1 MGFKIIKPFF
11 TKLYTKFFAN
21 IFEIS
26 FPFGEDRWG
35 YLGKIDGAF
44 SERIGGALEHEHF
57 CGDEHWFLP
66 VCSSLARK
74 QFYYLKCICARA
86 TTAHAG

>member
-1 MGFKIIKPFF
+1 MGLFGKDRWGF
-11 TKLYTKFFAN
+11 
-21 IFEIS
+21 
-26 FPFGEDRWG
+26 FGEDRWG

-57 CGDEHWFLP
+57 CGDEHLFLP

-74 QFYYLKCICARA
+74 
-86 TTAHAG
+86 